1 MDLTLIL
8 NKNSPYF
15 QKVLDILNSEQI
27 SKNSYYEIH
36 HIIPKF
42 YFKMKNLP
50 VDNSKK
56 NLIKLT
62 GSNHFLIHYYCF
74 KASLPEFKERFAYA
88 CNRMGSQLKKDFDE
102 AILKEAANYFEEIKK
117 EISESK
123 KGTKLS
129 LETKERISK
138 ATKGKTKKGHNLD
151 TQTKE
156 KISAAHKGKPLS
168 EEQKAKI
175 GLSHKGKENPY
186 KLTEKRKEQYNKRK
200 GKKVCDRTGSQSY
213 KRRKILKISTGE
225 IFNGLPELAEKLGI
239 STKTLWAGLK
249 YKAQKYNDYKY
260 IEEPKCYKILKIS
273 TGEIFLSLKDAAENF
288 GVSPNTFSSGIKN
301 NLPKYRDYK
310 ILNDLSR
317 VEC

>member
-1 MDLTLIL
+1 MDLTLVL
-8 NKNSPYF
+8 DKNSPYF

-27 SKNSYYEIH
+27 SKNNYYEIH

-50 VDNSKK
+50 VDNSKE

-62 GSNHFLIHYYCF
+62 GSNHFLTHYYCF

-88 CNRMGSQLKKDFDE
+88 CNRMSSQLKKDFDE
-102 AILKEAANYFEEIKK
+102 SILNETANCFEEIKK

-129 LETKERISK
+129 LETRKKISK
-138 ATKGKTKKGHNLD
+138 ATKGKTKKGHSLD

-156 KISAAHKGKPLS
+156 KISAAHKGKSLS
-168 EEQKAKI
+168 EEQKTKI

-186 KLTEKRKEQYNKRK
+186 KLTKKRKQQYNKRK
-200 GKKVCDRTGSQSY
+200 GTEVFDRTGSISY

-225 IFNGLPELAEKLGI
+225 IFNGLPELAEKLNI
-239 STKTLWAGLK
+239 SKKTLWAGLK
-249 YKAQKYNDYKY
+249 HKVKKYDDYKY

-273 TGEIFLSLKDAAENF
+273 TGEIFLSLKEAAKNF
-288 GVSPNTFSSGIKN
+288 GVSPSAFNLGIKN
-301 NLPKYRDYK
+301 NLPKYKDYK
-310 ILNDLSR
+310 ILK
-317 VEC
+317 EI